1 MTRSEL
7 LAIPTPEETKSY
19 KPITVRNIFNT
30 IDDLALKNDFFI
42 QNEMFDVKQKGQ
54 KQRMRFQFYTGTP
67 KYAFEVAVLN
77 SYDHKLALR
86 AAGGG
91 TSCICW
97 NLVAMGDTKIVERHQ
112 GTIQEN
118 LYNFLETCFNEKTN
132 QIQNAQTLDQAFDFV
147 PLTRREMAELAGRL
161 FYEEELVGPRQAE
174 VIRKE
179 MSNPSFKYD
188 CNLDSLN
195 GLYQHVTYAIQ
206 DEHPM
211 TFLQTQ
217 QGVQSFFVEQYQ
229 EMTQNKLI
237 LL

>member
-7 LAIPTPEETKSY
+7 LSIPTPEETKSY
-19 KPITVRNIFNT
+19 KPITVASIFDTINT
-30 IDDLALKNDFFI
+30 LSQEKDFFI
-42 QNEMFDVKQKGQ
+42 QHEVLETKQHGQ
-54 KQRMRFQFYTGTP
+54 MQKMRFQFYTGVP
-67 KYAFEVAVLN
+67 KYAFEIAVLN
-77 SYDHKLALR
+77 SYNKTIALR
-86 AAGGG
+86 AGSGAVA
-91 TSCICW
+91 SICW
-97 NLVAMGDTKIVERHQ
+97 NLQVMAPSKIHEKHMGDVQEDLYTFLKSSFDEKANQLLNVQTIER
-112 GTIQEN
+112 
-118 LYNFLETCFNEKTN
+118 
-132 QIQNAQTLDQAFDFV
+132 AFDFV

-188 CNLDSLN
+188 CNLESLN

>member
-1 MTRSEL
+1 
-7 LAIPTPEETKSY
+7 
-19 KPITVRNIFNT
+19 
-30 IDDLALKNDFFI
+30 
-42 QNEMFDVKQKGQ
+42 MFDVKQKGQ

-67 KYAFEVAVLN
+67 KYSFEVAVLN

-91 TSCICW
+91 TSTICW
-97 NLVAMGDTKIVERHQ
+97 NLMAMGDTKIVERHQ
-112 GTIQEN
+112 GSIQEN
-118 LYNFLETCFNEKTN
+118 LYDFLKTCFDEKTK
-132 QIQNAQTLDQAFDFV
+132 QIQNAQTLEQAFDFV
-147 PLTRREMAELAGRL
+147 PLNRREMSELAGRL

-188 CNLDSLN
+188 CNLESLN